1 MDQEFRFCSKRNIKL
16 LNASSEKDVEFYA
29 FIDEVNT
36 FSGGKE
42 DTFIFLNFTIF
53 Y

>member
-1 MDQEFRFCSKRNIKL
+1 MSPNFSQQPRVIMNYNSMKK
-16 LNASSEKDVEFYA
+16 YA